1 MLWVLFTQT
10 IRAIFIAMNPICYS
24 AYTFWD
30 CVERRHVIALFLC
43 CDDATQPAKVTVLSP
58 KSNSLRLSNESKRC
72 AVFAVFPVTVNV
84 DQYVRTKKQQFTDSI
99 AHTHQNPRVS
109 ECIRRFY
116 AAKRWMDDGDIQQ
129 NKTKK
134 KHSHRRRRRVALKS
148 LTAVAL
154 R

>member
-1 MLWVLFTQT
+1 VLWVLFTQT

-84 DQYVRTKKQQFTDSI
+84 DQYVYVQRSSSSQIPS
-99 AHTHQNPRVS
+99 HTHIRIPGSLNVLDVFMRPRDG
-109 ECIRRFY
+109 
-116 AAKRWMDDGDIQQ
+116 WMMGTY
-129 NKTKK
+129 NKTNKK
-134 KHSHRRRRRVALKS
+134 KNTLTVVVAEWH
-148 LTAVAL
+148 
-154 R
+154 